1 VLGKKGGETS
11 KVPQGTAERFFRPL
25 RDFVFREPAVP
36 SAEALGYF
44 HGILFLHAL
53 CQYAVIRIM
62 PRRGLKFG
70 WILGRRHYLAA

>member
-1 VLGKKGGETS
+1 
-11 KVPQGTAERFFRPL
+11 L